1 MKLSFA
7 TATAVVALT
16 AAGAAHAVTPFITS
30 APAMIVGQGKFVAT
44 PLYTI
49 SDTLPNGYQSV
60 GIPDGI
66 GAYKLDDKT
75 VRIMVNHELS
85 SGGKTYTL
93 DSGKVLSGARVSYF
107 DISIAT
113 RKIVDGGMAYTSI
126 YNRAGNLV
134 TSATTFPSFS
144 RFCSSSAFEANSFG
158 AGKGLND
165 RIYFT
170 GTEDG
175 NGTMYALDTATK
187 TMHAVPSFGYASFEN
202 AAQVDTGTTTK
213 VAFLLADDTTG
224 APQTL
229 YVGTKNPAGD
239 FLDRNGLKNG
249 KLYVWKSN
257 AGDVNSNTFNGG
269 NGDSRTGSWVEVTVK
284 DASKAGTTGYDA
296 EGYALAPTLQAQGRA
311 LGGFAYSRL
320 EDVATN
326 PADGSLVAFVTT
338 GGTSTASGS
347 ADTWGRIHTLK
358 IGFDANGDP
367 ISGTTTIVYNGN
379 LDPSR
384 ALRSPDNIDWASD
397 TSLLAMEDR
406 AVTWT
411 GQPNT
416 HDGSILVVGLDGT
429 IGRAAEI
436 VRSAWPAGATDTFPG
451 LGDWETSGILDVS
464 QLFGYSERGHLFL
477 GDVQAHGLNG
487 AGFPA
492 SSLSEGGQI
501 FFLQSV
507 PEPAS
512 WGMMIAGFG
521 LVGSAMRRRA
531 RTTVTVTA

>member
-1 MKLSFA
+1 MIRFK
-7 TATAVVALT
+7 TASALT
-16 AAGAAHAVTPFITS
+16 ALAIASIATTASAAGFVTAA
-30 APAMIVGQGKFVAT
+30 APMLAGQGNYVVT

-49 SDTLPNGYQSV
+49 GDTLPNGYQSV

-66 GAYKLDDKT
+66 GAYKLDKST

-85 SGGKTYTL
+85 SGGKSYTL
-93 DSGKVLSGARVSYF
+93 ATGKTLTGSRVSYF
-107 DISIAT
+107 DINIASKAIT
-113 RKIVDGGMAYTSI
+113 NGGMAYDNI
-126 YNRAGNLV
+126 YDRAGNLV
-134 TSATTFPSFS
+134 TSTSSFASFS

-158 AGKGLND
+158 AGKGLTD

-170 GTEDG
+170 GEENG

-187 TMHAVPSFGYASFEN
+187 TMHAVPAFGYASFEN
-202 AAQVDTGTTTK
+202 AAQVDTGTTNK

-229 YVGTKNPAGD
+229 YVGTKNPTSTD

-249 KLYVWKSN
+249 KLYVWKS
-257 AGDVNSNTFNGG
+257 ASGDVNSNTFNGA
-269 NGDSRTGSWVEVTVK
+269 NGDSRNGSWVQLTVK
-284 DASKAGTTGYDA
+284 DASKAGTPGYDA
-296 EGYALAPTLQAQGRA
+296 AGYALAATIAAEGRA

-338 GGTSTASGS
+338 GGTSTPSGS
-347 ADTWGRIHTLK
+347 ADTWGRVHTLK

-397 TSLLAMEDR
+397 TSIIVNEDR
-406 AVTWT
+406 ATTWT

-416 HDGSILVVGLDGT
+416 HDGSILVVGLDGSVS
-429 IGRAAEI
+429 RAAEI
-436 VRSAWPAGATDTFPG
+436 VRATSPVGSVDTLPG

-464 QLFGYSERGHLFL
+464 ALFGYAKRGSLFL
-477 GDVQAHGLNG
+477 GDVQAHGINL
-487 AGFPA
+487 
-492 SSLSEGGQI
+492 SSSGLAEGGQI
-501 FFLQSV
+501 FFLANSAV

-512 WGMMIAGFG
+512 WALMIAGFG
-521 LVGSAMRRRA
+521 LVGTTLRRRQPK
-531 RTTVTVTA
+531 TVAA